1 MFRAIPRV
9 RKFVFMDTK
18 RAQDARNQQL
28 TTRQRGVV
36 IGSLLGDGYLVATT
50 RGFAFRVNHSVR
62 QKEYVDWKHSELES
76 FTNSSPKQYGKSYYF
91 RTVSHDFF
99 RGLRQV
105 FYNGAQ
111 KILPSRVDAWINPL
125 VFSVWLMDDGA
136 KDKGQLRLNTQSF
149 SRQENERLIR
159 VLKAKLGIVANLNR
173 DKDRFRLRVQAV
185 SMPRVRR
192 ITVPHIIPSMQ
203 YKLSL

>member
-1 MFRAIPRV
+1 
-9 RKFVFMDTK
+9 MDTK
-18 RAQDARNQQL
+18 RARYARDQQL
-28 TTRQRGVV
+28 TSRQRGII

-50 RGFAFRVNHSVR
+50 RGFAFRVNHSIR
-62 QKEYVDWKHSELES
+62 QKDYVDWKYSELES
-76 FTNSSPKQYGKSYYF
+76 LTNSPPKQYEESYYF

-99 RGLRQV
+99 CELRQM
-105 FYNGAQ
+105 FYHGAQ
-111 KILPSRVDAWINPL
+111 KILPPHVYDWMNPM

-149 SRQENERLIR
+149 SKRENERLIC
-159 VLKAKLGIVANLNR
+159 VLKAKLGITANLNR
-173 DKDRFRLRVQAV
+173 DKDRFRLRIQAV

-192 ITVPHIIPSMQ
+192 ITAPYIIPSMQ